1 MSPHSHFP
9 YIHRNSSSKIRAK
22 FHAVTEVAWILFS
35 FRDNTGGIYCGR
47 ALTSLQHR
55 RLQFFCILEAHYGR
69 NEVCYNNVA
78 MFLGRFRFLF
88 GAGGQMADNLDRPL
102 SNYDVLGIPT
112 GTWSTGLC
120 GCFENIIPSCVMSFC
135 CPCFMWAQIVVRAQ
149 IPLLVS
155 IKNAFDFLRRN
166 TGYGAFVEYFFWSL
180 VISIALLIII
190 IALHGEM
197 PSIVTTLLAIVLVV
211 VAGTLFGML
220 VHTRIAFREK

>member
-1 MSPHSHFP
+1 MLLHLYFPH
-9 YIHRNSSSKIRAK
+9 ITINSSSKIRAK
-22 FHAVTEVAWILFS
+22 FHAVTEVGWILFLS
-35 FRDNTGGIYCGR
+35 AIIMVGFIAAERSLRCNMSTSIFR
-47 ALTSLQHR
+47 
-55 RLQFFCILEAHYGR
+55 ILEAHYGR

-88 GAGGQMADNLDRPL
+88 GARGQMADNLDRPL

-120 GCFENIIPSCVMSFC
+120 GCFENIIPSCVLSFC

-180 VISIALLIII
+180 ALSIALLIII
-190 IALHGEM
+190 IVLNGEM

-220 VHTRIAFREK
+220 VHTRIAFRQK

>member
-1 MSPHSHFP
+1 
-9 YIHRNSSSKIRAK
+9 
-22 FHAVTEVAWILFS
+22 
-35 FRDNTGGIYCGR
+35 
-47 ALTSLQHR
+47 
-55 RLQFFCILEAHYGR
+55 
-69 NEVCYNNVA
+69 
-78 MFLGRFRFLF
+78 
-88 GAGGQMADNLDRPL
+88 MADNLDRPL

-120 GCFENIIPSCVMSFC
+120 GCFENIVPSCVMSFC
-135 CPCFMWAQIVVRAQ
+135 CPCFMWAQVVVRAQ

-155 IKNAFDFLRRN
+155 IKNAFEFLRRN

-190 IALHGEM
+190 IVLNDEM

-220 VHTRIAFREK
+220 VHTRIAFRQK